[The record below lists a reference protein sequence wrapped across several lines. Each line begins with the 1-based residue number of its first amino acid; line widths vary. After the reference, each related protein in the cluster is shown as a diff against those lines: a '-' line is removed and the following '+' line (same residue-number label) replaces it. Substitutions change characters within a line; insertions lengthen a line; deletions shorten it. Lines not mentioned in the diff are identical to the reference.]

1 MDQNVRDYSGRE
13 RTFRLVSALTVAVV
27 FLLILIGGIVRSSG
41 AGMGCPDWP
50 KCFDMW
56 VPPTDVSEL
65 PANYQAIYAK
75 RGYADT
81 TFNAVKTWTEY
92 LNRLFGVLTGLF
104 IIANLVAAWRAYG
117 RGRNRRVMLLS
128 VLGLVFVLIQGGVGA
143 FVVFSNLHQGIIT
156 LHLLIALLIVFLL
169 VAARLY
175 AKPVLA
181 ESNVVVLVKTRWQVL
196 AVAGLMLAQ
205 IILGTQV
212 REMLDA
218 ISDSMGGDDKR
229 AWLRSLGPVYGF
241 HKNFWMVVTVGVVYL
256 VYVLQRDFSNQGFKN
271 YGIFALLLTGAQVFT
286 GVALNQFGLPAVPQA
301 LHIVF
306 SSLAIT
312 ALFALWLQLHRSLQA
327 VANS

>member
-1 MDQNVRDYSGRE
+1 MSQNVRDYSGRE

-65 PANYQAIYAK
+65 PSDYQAIYAK

-81 TFNAVKTWTEY
+81 SFNVVKTWTEY

-104 IIANLVAAWRAYG
+104 IIANLIAAWRAYG
-117 RGRNRRVMLLS
+117 NGRNKRVVWLS
-128 VLGLVFVLIQGGVGA
+128 VLGLIFVLIQGGVGA
-143 FVVFSNLHQGIIT
+143 FVVFTNLHQGIIT
-156 LHLLIALLIVFLL
+156 LHLLIALFIVFLL

-175 AKPVLA
+175 AKPVLG
-181 ESNVVVLVKTRWQVL
+181 ESQLAVLVKTRWQVL
-196 AVAGLMLAQ
+196 AVAGLMLVQ

-218 ISDSMGGDDKR
+218 VSESMGGADKR
-229 AWLRSLGPVYGF
+229 AWLRSLGPVYGI

-256 VYVLQRDFSNQGFKN
+256 VYVLQRDFSNAGFKN

-312 ALFALWLQLHRSLQA
+312 SLFALWLQLHRSLRA
-327 VANS
+327 ISK